1 MPRAPKPSPKRSVA
15 EKVRVHRAK
24 LRAMGLRPVQ
34 IWVRDARA
42 RGFAKS
48 AHDQSAAVAK
58 ADRKDK
64 GLFEFL
70 DAALSDV
77 EAD

>member
-1 MPRAPKPSPKRSVA
+1 MPRSPKSSIRRSSA
-15 EKVRVHRAK
+15 EKVGVHRAK

-34 IWVRDARA
+34 IWVRDTRA
-42 RGFAKS
+42 RGFARS
-48 AHDQSAAVAK
+48 AHDQSVAVAK

-64 GLFEFL
+64 GLFAFL

-77 EAD
+77 DAD